1 MGKIVEMKIS
11 PEEVMEDLEVTLR
24 DNKDSPDEDFW
35 YDRLQFIN
43 SNYIH
48 FVDQYKSV
56 DDEDK
61 EYIYDTD
68 LQTISVLIHQLC
80 RFGRIPMVEYNENSY
95 RFGEVI
101 NFPKG
106 EIPKFYG
113 DDGYT
118 KEKHNTIKEHLKDKT
133 K

>member
-1 MGKIVEMKIS
+1 MGKIVEMKIK
-11 PEEVMEDLEVTLR
+11 PEQVMEDLEVTLYENR
-24 DNKDSPDEDFW
+24 DSPDEDFW
-35 YDRLQFIN
+35 YDRLNFIN
-43 SNYIH
+43 SNYEH
-48 FVDQYKSV
+48 FEHQYKST
-56 DDEDK
+56 DDEDR
-61 EYIYDTD
+61 EYIYETD
-68 LQTISVLIHQLC
+68 LQSISVLIHQLC
-80 RFGRIPMVEYNENSY
+80 RFGRIPIVEYNENSY

-118 KEKHNTIKEHLKDKT
+118 KEKHNTIKEHLKDKN

>member
-1 MGKIVEMKIS
+1 MGKIVETKIK
-11 PEEVMEDLEVTLR
+11 PEEVLEDLGFTLR

-48 FVDQYKSV
+48 FIDQYKST

-118 KEKHNTIKEHLKDKT
+118 KEKYNTIKEHLKEKT

>member
-1 MGKIVEMKIS
+1 MGKIVEMKIK
-11 PEEVMEDLEVTLR
+11 PEQVMEDLEVTLYENR
-24 DNKDSPDEDFW
+24 DSPDEDFW
-35 YDRLQFIN
+35 YDRLNFIN
-43 SNYIH
+43 SNYEH
-48 FVDQYKSV
+48 FENQYKST
-56 DDEDK
+56 DDEDR
-61 EYIYDTD
+61 EYIYETD
-68 LQTISVLIHQLC
+68 LQSISVLIHQLC
-80 RFGRIPMVEYNENSY
+80 RFGRIPIVEYNENSY